1 MKFFPLFLLTLSF
14 ATNITIAAEN
24 EAANNVYETAVANE
38 QRSAADR
45 ESDKGRKPAQ
55 VLQFFGIESGMHV
68 LDMYSGGGYYT
79 ELLSYIVGIN
89 GKVIAHTNKA
99 YADFRGDETNKRFT
113 NDRLPNV
120 EILRAE
126 NNALSL
132 QANELDAVIMILA
145 YHDIYLVDE
154 ENDWPKIDGEKLLA
168 ELHNGLKPGGILGL
182 VDHVAESGS
191 PPETG
196 GTIHRIDPALV
207 VREVEAAGF
216 VLEDASDAL
225 RNPDDDLAVSMY
237 DPSVRGKTDRF
248 ILRFRKP
255 AD

>member
-1 MKFFPLFLLTLSF
+1 MKLSALVLLTLSF
-14 ATNITIAAEN
+14 TIDTAIAADDN
-24 EAANNVYETAVANE
+24 DARNVVEAAVAN
-38 QRSAADR
+38 QHRSAADR

-55 VLQFFGIESGMHV
+55 VLQFFGIKPGMRV

-79 ELLSYIVGIN
+79 ELLSYIVGSD

-99 YADFRGDETNKRFT
+99 YADFRGEETNKRYA
-113 NDRLPNV
+113 DGRLANV
-120 EILRAE
+120 EVLRAE

-132 QANELDAVIMILA
+132 PEDKLDAAIMILA
-145 YHDIYLVDE
+145 YHDIYFVDE
-154 ENDWPKIDGEKLLA
+154 ENDWPEINGDKLLA

-182 VDHVAESGS
+182 VDHVAATGS
-191 PPETG
+191 PAETG

-207 VREVEAAGF
+207 IREVEAAGF
-216 VLEDASDAL
+216 VLEGESDAL
-225 RNPDDDLAVSMY
+225 RNPDDDLSVTMY

-255 AD
+255 NG